1 MIKITASHSMKVPAE
16 GEYTSK
22 SFHLGL
28 EAEVAD
34 TLGGEGILAK
44 SRALFG
50 LAKAAVAAEINGKA
64 KPAQTP
70 ANTTTLANGGS
81 NGAAQNGVNG
91 GGNGG
96 NGNGGNGSAASPK
109 QLSYLVVLARKNGG
123 EDKLREVLRNEFG
136 VQEMNRLT
144 KRQCSQLIERMKGG
158 SNGRR

>member
-44 SRALFG
+44 SRALFA

-64 KPAQTP
+64 KPAQQSPVQP
-70 ANTTTLANGGS
+70 ANGQAV
-81 NGAAQNGVNG
+81 AQNGA
-91 GGNGG
+91 NGG
-96 NGNGGNGSAASPK
+96 NGVGNGNAAPSGK
-109 QLSYLVVLARKNGG
+109 QLSYLLLLAKKNGG
-123 EDKLREVLRNEFG
+123 IEKLNAEIKREFG
-136 VQEMNRLT
+136 ADDVAKLSRKQV
-144 KRQCSQLIERMKGG
+144 SGLIESVHPPGL
-158 SNGRR
+158 